1 MKRWCWWLGCVLL
14 VAGCDHAGSAPDKAR
29 PVAVATLTM
38 VADMVQRVG
47 GDRVEVRCIMKP
59 GGDPH
64 LYKPV
69 PNDLRLVAQ
78 ADIVFI
84 NGLGI
89 EGWITDLIA
98 NATGRRPVVTVTDGM
113 AAERS
118 ATFHGE
124 PDPHGWFDVRNAL
137 VYVENIEKGLTQM
150 DPAGAEHYRA
160 RAETYRAELRD
171 LDAWVRRELARVP
184 PARRK
189 LVTSH
194 DAFHY
199 FGKAYD
205 FEVLAVQGVST
216 ESQPNSQDVVEL
228 IKTIRAA
235 GVPAVF
241 VETSV
246 NPKMLEYVAEQA
258 GVRVGGTLFSD
269 SCGAPGTPGGSYVGM
284 VRENVRIIVEALV
297 P

>member
-1 MKRWCWWLGCVLL
+1 MNSWFGWLGLVLL
-14 VAGCDHAGSAPDKAR
+14 VAGCDRAGSASDKAR

-38 VADMVQRVG
+38 VADMVRQVA

-59 GGDPH
+59 GSDPH

-69 PNDLRLVAQ
+69 PRDLRLIAE
-78 ADIVFI
+78 ADIVFV

-89 EGWITDLIA
+89 EGWMTDLIT
-98 NATGRRPVVTVTDGM
+98 NAPGRRPVVAVTDGM
-113 AAERS
+113 ATLRS
-118 ATFHGE
+118 ETYHGE
-124 PDPHGWFDVRNAL
+124 ADPHGWFDVRNAL
-137 VYVENIEKGLTQM
+137 VYVDNIEKGLTQV
-150 DPAGAEHYRA
+150 DPAGAEDYRR
-160 RAETYRAELRD
+160 RAEQYRAELRD
-171 LDAWVRRELARVP
+171 LDAWVRAELARVP

-199 FGKAYD
+199 FGRAYD

-258 GVRVGGTLFSD
+258 GVRIGGTLFSD
-269 SCGAPGTPGGSYVGM
+269 SCDTPGTPGGSYVGM
-284 VRENVRIIVEALV
+284 VRENVRIIVEALA